1 MRVRPI
7 NRLSAAGALL
17 GAWLLV
23 GPAAGW
29 AAEAPDLV
37 ALRNAAG
44 PSVCLVTSENGY
56 GLPLARASG
65 FLLGKGGFVVTDL
78 GTLAQRGV
86 VRAAVQFPDGT
97 AAVATQFGMADPN
110 LGLAVIRLGDG
121 APGRDG
127 LALASQI
134 PALDENLLVVR
145 LGWRW
150 AKESAAVS
158 GRLVKGPAAADLGSL
173 LGVDPPAGAPALL
186 VAETPRFD
194 GAAGGPFLDKDG
206 AVVGVAL
213 DVLGPKGITGFV
225 VPGPAVRQALLSA
238 KPELKPLAEL
248 PKPVWPVPV
257 FRLAGDPVQAAQF
270 AQTVR
275 ALRVK
280 ARCGKCSGKGQVMV
294 ERIVGTRKIGGMVRN
309 IIERKPETCPQCQG
323 EGVLF
328 AEGLYG
334 TFAVMA
340 EQGFRLVTFAGTEP
354 AAVAAAWKN
363 ARGVLNGLDD
373 IGVRFRD
380 AFARAGQLDL
390 VDRTAAL
397 PRGSVLYAQ
406 VGDFFEGSDGRYVT
420 LMPYHSAVM
429 LAMRVDEPAPAGPT
443 VLKAEPET
451 PSTPPTPATPEPE
464 PAADRPGGSAKP
476 LAYGQWIIVAGAI
489 DAEVKDGNRTF
500 LHLLPFDWVPGPFLG
515 QAPRRPDGTQGEPG
529 DSDQPKRPKREG
541 APDFFG
547 L

>member
-1 MRVRPI
+1 MEGMGVRPT
-7 NRLSAAGALL
+7 NRLSARGIVLA
-17 GAWLLV
+17 AWLLA

-56 GLPLARASG
+56 GLALARASG

-86 VRAAVQFPDGT
+86 VRATVRFPDGAT
-97 AAVATQFGMADPN
+97 AAATQFGMADAN
-110 LGLAVIRLGDG
+110 LGLAAIRLGDG
-121 APGRDG
+121 APNRDG

-134 PALDENLLVVR
+134 PALDEGLRVVR

-158 GRLVKGPAAADLGSL
+158 GRLVQGPAAADLGSL
-173 LGVDPPAGAPALL
+173 LGFAPPAGAPALL
-186 VAETPRFD
+186 AAETPRFE
-194 GAAGGPFLDKDG
+194 GAGGGPFLDKDG
-206 AVVGVAL
+206 TVVGIAL
-213 DVLGPKGITGFV
+213 DVLGPKGVTTLV
-225 VPGPAVRQALLSA
+225 VPAPAVRQALLSA

-257 FRLAGDPVQAAQF
+257 CRLAGDAVQPAQF
-270 AQTVR
+270 AGTVG

-280 ARCGKCSGKGQVMV
+280 ARCGKCGGKGQITV
-294 ERIVGTRKIGGMVRN
+294 ERVVGTQKIGGMVRN
-309 IIERKPETCPQCQG
+309 IIERRLETCPQCLG
-323 EGVLF
+323 EGVLLTN
-328 AEGLYG
+328 GLHG

-340 EQGFRLVTFAGTEP
+340 EQGLRLVTSPGMAP
-354 AAVAAAWKN
+354 RAIAAAWKN
-363 ARGVLNGLDD
+363 ARGVLNGLNDV
-373 IGVRFRD
+373 GVRFRD

-390 VDRTAAL
+390 ADRAAAL

-406 VGDFFEGSDGRYVT
+406 VGEFFEGPDGRYVA
-420 LMPYHSAVM
+420 LMPYHSPVM
-429 LAMRVDEPAPAGPT
+429 LAMRVDAPAPAGPT
-443 VLKAEPET
+443 VLKAEAET
-451 PSTPPTPATPEPE
+451 PSTPATPE
-464 PAADRPGGSAKP
+464 PAADRPGGSARP
-476 LAYGQWIIVAGAI
+476 LAYGQWIIVAGVL
-489 DAEVKDGNRTF
+489 DAEVKDAGRTF
-500 LHLLPFDWVPGPFLG
+500 LHLLPFDWVSGPFLG
-515 QAPRRPDGTQGEPG
+515 QAPRRPDGTESEPE
-529 DSDQPKRPKREG
+529 DSEQPKKPKREG

>member
-1 MRVRPI
+1 MRPT
-7 NRLSAAGALL
+7 NRLSAPGIVLA
-17 GAWLLV
+17 AWLLA

-29 AAEAPDLV
+29 AAETPDLA

-56 GLPLARASG
+56 GLALGRASG

-78 GTLAQRGV
+78 RTLAQRGV
-86 VRAAVQFPDGT
+86 VRATVQFPDGAT
-97 AAVATQFGMADPN
+97 AAATQFGMADPN
-110 LGLAVIRLGDG
+110 LGLAAIRLGAG
-121 APGRDG
+121 APDREG
-127 LALASQI
+127 LALASEI
-134 PALDENLLVVR
+134 PALDEGLPVVR

-173 LGVDPPAGAPALL
+173 LGFDPPAGAPALL
-186 VAETPRFD
+186 AAETPRFE
-194 GAAGGPFLDKDG
+194 GASGGPFLDKNG
-206 AVVGVAL
+206 TVVGIAL
-213 DVLGPKGITGFV
+213 DVLGPKGVTGLV
-225 VPGPAVRQALLSA
+225 VPAPAVRQALLSA

-248 PKPVWPVPV
+248 PKPVWPAPV
-257 FRLAGDPVQAAQF
+257 CRLAGDPVQAAQF

-280 ARCGKCSGKGQVMV
+280 ARCGKCSGKGQITVDRV
-294 ERIVGTRKIGGMVRN
+294 VGTQRVGGMVRK
-309 IIERKPETCPQCQG
+309 IIERRPETCPQCLG

-328 AEGLYG
+328 TNGLYG

-340 EQGFRLVTFAGTEP
+340 EQGLRLVTFPGTEP
-354 AAVAAAWKN
+354 PAIAAAWKN
-363 ARGVLNGLDD
+363 ARGVLNGLNDVE
-373 IGVRFRD
+373 VRFRD

-390 VDRTAAL
+390 ADRAAAL

-406 VGDFFEGSDGRYVT
+406 VGEFFEGPDGRYVA
-420 LMPYHSAVM
+420 LMPYHSSVM
-429 LAMRVDEPAPAGPT
+429 LAMRVGESASAGLA
-443 VLKAEPET
+443 VLKAEAET
-451 PSTPPTPATPEPE
+451 PSTPATPGPA
-464 PAADRPGGSAKP
+464 AADRPGGSARP
-476 LAYGQWIIVAGAI
+476 LAYGQWIIVAGVL
-489 DAEVKDGNRTF
+489 DAEVKDAGRTF

-515 QAPRRPDGTQGEPG
+515 QAPRRPDGTESEPE
-529 DSDQPKRPKREG
+529 DSEQPKKPKREG